1 MKLLL
6 LTLCVSLITL
16 LSGCQKE
23 PGISLAYFYL
33 EVCPGCESYIKAEAL
48 SNTVAELVKSGRYE
62 GRSWN
67 MGHASEE
74 SGDILMKMIE
84 ERNLPDISYALPL
97 LFVGDDYYVGY
108 EDIESTLSRLQEE
121 LTKE

>member
-6 LTLCVSLITL
+6 LTLCISLVSL
-16 LSGCQKE
+16 LSGCRKE
-23 PGISLAYFYL
+23 PGIPLAYFYL

-67 MGHASEE
+67 MGHSSED
-74 SGDILMKMIE
+74 SGAILMNMIE

-108 EDIESTLSRLQEE
+108 EDIESTLSRLQED